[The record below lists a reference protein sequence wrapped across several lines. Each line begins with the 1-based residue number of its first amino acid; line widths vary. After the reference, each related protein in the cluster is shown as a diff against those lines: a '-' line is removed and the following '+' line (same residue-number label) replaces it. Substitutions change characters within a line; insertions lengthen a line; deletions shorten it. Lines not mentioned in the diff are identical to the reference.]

1 MQEPVISCEHLTHF
15 YGKRK
20 IYEDLNF
27 TVEPGRIV
35 GLLGKNGTGKTTT
48 INILMGYLK
57 PQSGRCTLFGEDVQH
72 ISPETRRRIA
82 LLLEGHQ
89 D

>member
-1 MQEPVISCEHLTHF
+1 MQDSVVCCEHLTHY

-27 TVEPGRIV
+27 TVDKGHIV

-57 PQSGRCTLFGEDVQH
+57 PRGGCAVTEKIV
-72 ISPETRRRIA
+72 
-82 LLLEGHQ
+82 
-89 D
+89 